1 MLGFCPS
8 EDSAGQLGGH
18 CERVGAAQHEGVKRD
33 QNEKAAG
40 GDHVAE
46 LA

>member
-8 EDSAGQLGGH
+8 GESAGQLGGG
-18 CERVGAAQHEGVKRD
+18 CERVGAAHHEGMKRD
-33 QNEKAAG
+33 QNEKPAG

-46 LA
+46 LI